1 MKKLQFLT
9 SIFILM
15 FTFVLQTNAQLNLD
29 TVKAQKYDNGKQWA
43 FDYPPI
49 DYLKET
55 YNLKTNEEWFDDIR
69 LSALRL
75 PGCTSSF
82 VSEDGLMMT
91 NHHCARGLLERLKKD
106 GEDLIKDGFFAKT
119 LAEERKIPGYYAD
132 QLVMIKDVT
141 DEIRSAENT
150 GATVKE
156 KAENKKAKI
165 KELTE
170 KYQKETGLQIQI
182 IPLFN
187 GGKYSL
193 YGYKRYTDIRLVFAP
208 EMQIAYFGGDYD
220 NFTYPRYNLDCTF
233 YRAYENDQPVK
244 STNYFK
250 FSLSGIEPGEPIFT
264 VGNPGTTNRLKTVAQ
279 IEFARDITY
288 RNNAFLFDSYYYAL
302 EDLKKE
308 DPSRA
313 KEFEDMRV
321 QLGNSQKVIS
331 TTLKGLKD
339 PYVLAKKIDFQKKL
353 QEAVWKNSELKE
365 KYGKVWENIESTR
378 KEARKIAPQM
388 ASLSFVQ
395 NRMFGSKY
403 FALAKSLLDV
413 AKELA
418 KPEDQRAAQYKAEK
432 LDSTL
437 KAMFPE
443 KIDELLEN
451 TKLWINVEYMAMNLG
466 WDDPLVKK
474 LSGGK
479 KGKEIAKWLLANS
492 IFGDRNDVIDLAKE
506 GADAIMKSDDPILF
520 YVKEADTRMPQLQ
533 KQMQEITDTE
543 GIYDDMLGEV
553 IVKVY
558 GTELPPDANF
568 TLRLS
573 DGTLKA
579 FEYNGTVAPFFT
591 TFYGMYDRWYS
602 FFKKYPWDLHERW
615 AKIPADLDL
624 STPFNF
630 VSNNDIVGG
639 NSGSAV
645 INKNAEVVGL
655 AFDGNIDSIIG
666 NYIYI
671 PYNNRMVAVDA
682 RAIVHGIEK
691 VYKATRVSNELKNGK
706 MDK

>member
-1 MKKLQFLT
+1 MKKLYQLISFLLLF
-9 SIFILM
+9 S
-15 FTFVLQTNAQLNLD
+15 FVIPLNAQLNLD
-29 TVKAQKYDNGKQWA
+29 TVKFQKHDNGKQWA
-43 FDYPPI
+43 FDYPPV
-49 DYLKET
+49 DYLKKT
-55 YNLKTNEEWFDDIR
+55 YNLKTNEEWFEDIR

-91 NHHCARGLLERLKKD
+91 NHHCARGLLERLKKE

-119 LAEERKIPGYYAD
+119 LAEERKIPNYYAD
-132 QLVMIKDVT
+132 QLVLIKDVT
-141 DEIRSAENT
+141 EDIHNAEKEGT
-150 GATVKE
+150 TVKE
-156 KAENKKAKI
+156 KAEKKKAKI
-165 KELTE
+165 KELSD

-208 EMQIAYFGGDYD
+208 EMQVAYFGGDYD

-233 YRAYENDQPVK
+233 YRAYENDKPVK

-250 FSLSGIEPGEPIFT
+250 FSLNGIEPGEPIFT

-279 IEFARDITY
+279 LEFARDITY

-313 KEFEDMRV
+313 KEFEDLRV

-339 PYVLAKKIDFQKKL
+339 PYVYAKKVDFQKKL
-353 QEAVWKNSELKE
+353 QEAVNKNSSLKE

-378 KEARKIAPQM
+378 NEARKIAPQM
-388 ASLSFVQ
+388 ASFSFVQ
-395 NRMFGSKY
+395 NRMFGSRY
-403 FALAKSLLDV
+403 FGMAKSLLDV
-413 AKELA
+413 AKELQ

-437 KAMFPE
+437 KALFPE

-451 TKLWINVEYMAMNLG
+451 TKLWINIEYMALNLG
-466 WDDPLVKK
+466 WNDPLVKK

-479 KGKEIAKWLLANS
+479 KGKEIAKWLLDNS
-492 IFGDRNDVIDLAKE
+492 IFGDRDDVIDLAKE
-506 GADAIMKSDDPILF
+506 GAEAIMKSEDPILF
-520 YVKEADTRMPQLQ
+520 YVKEVDKRMPELQ
-533 KQMQEITDTE
+533 KQMQEVTDTE
-543 GIYDDMLGEV
+543 GIYDDMLGQA
-553 IVKVY
+553 IVEVY

-579 FEYNGTVAPFFT
+579 FEYNGTVAPYFT
-591 TFYGMYDRWYS
+591 TFYGMYDRWHS
-602 FFKKYPWDLHERW
+602 FYKKYPWDLH
-615 AKIPADLDL
+615 KIWEKVPADFDL
-624 STPFNF
+624 ATPFNF

-671 PYNNRMVAVDA
+671 PYNNRMVAVDS
-682 RAIVHGIEK
+682 RAMVYAIEK

-706 MDK
+706 MD